1 MSRDDKNLRSTLAQI
16 ATVIVV
22 FIAIAVGLLA
32 YAVLRPQP
40 HYAPVKIDQHI
51 QVQVTWP
58 QSSTGSCPGN
68 GGTWTPSV
76 VNGKG

>member
-1 MSRDDKNLRSTLAQI
+1 LSRDDKNLRSILAQI

-32 YAVLRPQP
+32 YAVLRPQ
-40 HYAPVKIDQHI
+40 HYAPVKLDQHI
-51 QVQVTWP
+51 KVQVT
-58 QSSTGSCPGN
+58 CPSN
-68 GGTWTPSV
+68 SDTWTPPI